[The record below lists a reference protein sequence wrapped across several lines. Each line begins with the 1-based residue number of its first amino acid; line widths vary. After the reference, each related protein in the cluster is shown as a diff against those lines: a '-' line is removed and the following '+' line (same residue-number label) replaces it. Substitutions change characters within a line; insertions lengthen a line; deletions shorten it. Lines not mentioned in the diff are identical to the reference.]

1 VRSTN
6 LVDAE
11 IKGDSVS
18 FGGFDVKLP
27 PSSPLVGANRKVI
40 LGIRPTD
47 FDHVDPASDL
57 PRIQVHIDVVE
68 DLGAEN
74 HLIFA
79 IDAPRVTAEA
89 VRAAADTADDADG
102 TLFADDRAVFTAVV
116 GAKRATTPGSDI
128 ELAIDNT
135 RLHFFDPATGLVA
148 GAGEPVAAPA

>member
-1 VRSTN
+1 M
-6 LVDAE
+6 
-11 IKGDSVS
+11 
-18 FGGFDVKLP
+18 
-27 PSSPLVGANRKVI
+27 I

-57 PRIQVHIDVVE
+57 PRIRVHVDVVE

-89 VRAAADTADDADG
+89 VRAAADTDDDEG
-102 TLFADDRAVFTAVV
+102 TLFADERAVFTAVV
-116 GAKRATTPGSDI
+116 GAKKDTTPGSDV

-135 RLHFFDPATGLVA
+135 RLHFFDPATGLVV
-148 GAGEPVAAPA
+148 GAAEPAEAAAHVEA